1 MKTIVYVDGFN
12 LFYGLIKGTSN
23 MWLDLELFVRSLL
36 TAEYDIVKIKYFT
49 ARVRGEPIDTISVH
63 DQHCYLLALAEN
75 PVVKIIEGYYR
86 RYRAKMPFAKDPCK
100 SCNKVAYA
108 TVWKVEEKK
117 SDVNIAVEM
126 TSDAYENRA
135 DAFVLISGD
144 ADHAAALSAVR
155 HRLGKKTVVFN
166 PHVGECVELRKLSTY
181 YRNIPRDLP
190 AKCQL
195 PYEVTLANGRTIHK
209 PAAWTPG
216 GPGGS

>member
-12 LFYGLIKGTSN
+12 LFYGLLRGTPN
-23 MWLDLELFVRSLL
+23 MWLDLDSFVRSLL
-36 TAEYDIVKIKYFT
+36 TDDYDIVKIKYFT
-49 ARVRGEPIDTISVH
+49 ARVRGESIDTISVH
-63 DQHCYLLALAEN
+63 DQYCYLLALAEN
-75 PVVKIIEGYYR
+75 PVVKIVEGYYR
-86 RYRAKMPFAKDPCK
+86 RYRAKMPFAKEPCK
-100 SCNKVAYA
+100 SCNKVTYA

-135 DAFVLISGD
+135 DAFVLVSGD

-155 HRLGKKTVVFN
+155 RRLGKKTVVFN

-195 PYEVTLANGRTIHK
+195 PYEVTLANGRTIRR
-209 PAAWTPG
+209 PAAWASG
-216 GPGGS
+216 GAGGS